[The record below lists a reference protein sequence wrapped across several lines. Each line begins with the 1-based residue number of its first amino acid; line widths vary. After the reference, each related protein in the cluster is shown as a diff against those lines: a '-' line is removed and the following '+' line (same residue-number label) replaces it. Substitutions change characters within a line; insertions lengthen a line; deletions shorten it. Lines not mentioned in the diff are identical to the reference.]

1 MSTQVKVK
9 RKKRLV
15 AEELTDLIIDSIQE
29 IKGKNIVKLDLRLLE
44 DAPTDFF
51 IVCEG
56 TSTTQVKGIS
66 DNIQRRLKETGL
78 YASHVEGER
87 SALWICL
94 DYFNAVVHV
103 FHPETRQFY
112 ELEDLWGDA
121 TITEY
126 GSL

>member
-1 MSTQVKVK
+1 LSTQVKVK

-66 DNIQRRLKETGL
+66 DNIQRRLKENGL

>member
-15 AEELTDLIIDSIQE
+15 AEDLTDLIIDSIQE

-78 YASHVEGER
+78 YARHVEGER

-94 DYFNAVVHV
+94 DYFNAVVQV